1 MKEIHDN
8 QVINSNINVTVL
20 KINAIKNIVA
30 VSCIQTNFVLLD
42 CVVQIVS
49 EPKISFLQKLKS
61 QSLRQVIILMGVCVR
76 ILSV

>member
-8 QVINSNINVTVL
+8 QAINSNINVTVL

-30 VSCIQTNFVLLD
+30 VSCIQINFVLLD

-49 EPKISFLQKLKS
+49 RRKISFLQKLKS
-61 QSLRQVIILMGVCVR
+61 
-76 ILSV
+76 

>member
-20 KINAIKNIVA
+20 KINAIKNIVV
-30 VSCIQTNFVLLD
+30 VSCTQINFVLLG

-49 EPKISFLQKLKS
+49 RPKISFLQKLKS
-61 QSLRQVIILMGVCVR
+61 
-76 ILSV
+76 